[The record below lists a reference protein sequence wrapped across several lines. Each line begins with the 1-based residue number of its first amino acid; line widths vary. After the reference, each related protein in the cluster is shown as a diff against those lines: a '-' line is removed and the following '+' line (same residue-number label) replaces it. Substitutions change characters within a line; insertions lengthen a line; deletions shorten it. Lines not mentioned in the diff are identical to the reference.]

1 MLQVVQRVGVFQD
14 NLQRQFYG
22 MVTAPQKLNRAIDK
36 HLKESNNRSVK
47 LPESAQTIDVL
58 LDEMYGVYNSTTGSL
73 FTGFALRSEM
83 EKERLLND
91 LLDLFIAADKVR
103 FQSRLRSNLALD

>member
-1 MLQVVQRVGVFQD
+1 
-14 NLQRQFYG
+14 
-22 MVTAPQKLNRAIDK
+22 
-36 HLKESNNRSVK
+36 
-47 LPESAQTIDVL
+47 
-58 LDEMYGVYNSTTGSL
+58 MYGVYNSTTGSL

-103 FQSRLRSNLALD
+103 FQSWLRSKSNT

>member
-1 MLQVVQRVGVFQD
+1 
-14 NLQRQFYG
+14 
-22 MVTAPQKLNRAIDK
+22 MVTAPQKQDLAIDK
-36 HLKESNNRSVK
+36 HLKESNSRSVK
-47 LPESAQTIDVL
+47 LPESAQTIDLL

-103 FQSRLRSNLALD
+103 FQIWLKPKPSI

>member
-1 MLQVVQRVGVFQD
+1 
-14 NLQRQFYG
+14 
-22 MVTAPQKLNRAIDK
+22 MVTPLQKQIRAIDK
-36 HLKESNNRSVK
+36 HLKESNSRSVK

-73 FTGFALRSEM
+73 FTGFVLRSET

-91 LLDLFIAADKVR
+91 LLNLFIAADKVR
-103 FQSRLRSNLALD
+103 FQNCLIPNPSI